1 MKKATVTI
9 AFDDEKLGAL
19 EFSLR
24 KEHSS
29 VQEHLEDALNAL
41 YEKTVPEPLREYL
54 DSKAVP
60 APKPKRTAK
69 SAAPKTPNSEPKP
82 AAAVNQNR
90 VALPRQLFGARAADA
105 AGCAGDERDFFLHM
119 QNLRGFPYCL
129 SA

>member
-1 MKKATVTI
+1 MKKATVTVT
-9 AFDDEKLGAL
+9 FDDEKLGAL

-60 APKPKRTAK
+60 APKPKRTVK
-69 SAAPKTPNSEPKP
+69 SAAPKPQSSELKP
-82 AAAVNQNR
+82 AAVTVKEGN
-90 VALPRQLFGARAADA
+90 
-105 AGCAGDERDFFLHM
+105 
-119 QNLRGFPYCL
+119 
-129 SA
+129 

>member
-1 MKKATVTI
+1 MKKVNITLT
-9 AFDDEKLGAL
+9 FDDDKLDAL

-60 APKPKRTAK
+60 ASKPKRTAK
-69 SAAPKTPNSEPKP
+69 SAAPKTPSSEPKP
-82 AAAVNQNR
+82 MAAVVKEGN
-90 VALPRQLFGARAADA
+90 
-105 AGCAGDERDFFLHM
+105 
-119 QNLRGFPYCL
+119 
-129 SA
+129 

>member
-1 MKKATVTI
+1 MKKATVTVT
-9 AFDDEKLGAL
+9 FDDEKLGAL

-60 APKPKRTAK
+60 APKPKRAAK
-69 SAAPKTPNSEPKP
+69 SAAPKTSSSEPK
-82 AAAVNQNR
+82 AMAAVVKEGN
-90 VALPRQLFGARAADA
+90 
-105 AGCAGDERDFFLHM
+105 
-119 QNLRGFPYCL
+119 
-129 SA
+129 

>member
-1 MKKATVTI
+1 MDALAEDSVYQLLLRRYNMKKVNITLT
-9 AFDDEKLGAL
+9 FDDDKLDAL

-29 VQEHLEDALNAL
+29 VQARMDDALKQL
-41 YEKTVPEPLREYL
+41 YEQTVPEAVREYL

-82 AAAVNQNR
+82 
-90 VALPRQLFGARAADA
+90 VATVVKEG
-105 AGCAGDERDFFLHM
+105 
-119 QNLRGFPYCL
+119 N
-129 SA
+129 

>member
-1 MKKATVTI
+1 MKKVNITLT
-9 AFDDEKLGAL
+9 FDDDKLDAL

-24 KEHSS
+24 KDHSS

-69 SAAPKTPNSEPKP
+69 SAAPKTPNSEPK
-82 AAAVNQNR
+82 AMAAVVKEGN
-90 VALPRQLFGARAADA
+90 
-105 AGCAGDERDFFLHM
+105 
-119 QNLRGFPYCL
+119 
-129 SA
+129 

>member
-1 MKKATVTI
+1 MKKATVTVT
-9 AFDDEKLGAL
+9 FDDEKLGAL

-69 SAAPKTPNSEPKP
+69 SAVPKTPSSEPKP
-82 AAAVNQNR
+82 AAVKEGN
-90 VALPRQLFGARAADA
+90 
-105 AGCAGDERDFFLHM
+105 
-119 QNLRGFPYCL
+119 
-129 SA
+129 